1 MNLAAL
7 ESVGVGLP
15 EILLPAPGID
25 MSKWAVIACDQF
37 TSQPEY
43 WEQVEKITGSSPSTL
58 HLIFPEIYLEEEN
71 MEDRIRNINRTMRLY
86 LEKNYLRPMKP
97 GFVFVDRKTTHA
109 SSRKGLVLSL
119 DLERY
124 DFSRG
129 SRSLIRAT
137 EGTITDRLPPRVKIR
152 KDALLELP
160 HIMVLIDDE
169 EETVIEPLSDKTS
182 AWEKLYDFELMMDGG
197 HIKGYKIDDTETIL
211 GIARALG
218 KLCEP
223 ENFKRKYGVCDDDTG
238 ILLFAVGDGNHSL
251 ASAKVH
257 WEEIKKTLTPSECLN
272 HPARYALVEVVNV
285 HDKGIVFES
294 INRVLFNVNPS
305 LALSAMEAYF
315 SSYSE
320 TRITYYDS
328 RREAEQQLKELKE
341 KNTHVFSFTAGS
353 IHGTVVLS
361 SPKFNLETGTL
372 QDFLDKFLKDN
383 PPARI
388 DYIHGNDVVESLGSK
403 PGNIGFYLPSIDKHD
418 LFRTILL
425 DGALPRKTFS
435 MGEAEEKRYYLECRK
450 IV

>member
-1 MNLAAL
+1 MIFTAL

-25 MSKWAVIACDQF
+25 MSKWAVVACDQF
-37 TSQPEY
+37 TSQPGY
-43 WEQVEKITGSSPSTL
+43 WEQVEKFTGSSPSTL
-58 HLIFPEIYLEEEN
+58 HLIFPEIYLEEKN
-71 MEDRIRNINRTMRLY
+71 VEDRIRNINRTMKHY
-86 LEKNYLRPMKP
+86 LEKNFLRPINP
-97 GFVFVDRKTTHA
+97 GFVLVDRKTTHA
-109 SSRKGLVLSL
+109 SSRKGLVISL

-124 DFSRG
+124 DFSMG

-137 EGTITDRLPPRVKIR
+137 EGTIVDRLPPRVRIR
-152 KDALLELP
+152 KDAPLELP

-169 EETVIEPLSDKTS
+169 DETVIEPLSVKTGTC
-182 AWEKLYDFELMMDGG
+182 EKLYDFELMMDGG

-211 GIARALG
+211 NIARALE

-223 ENFKRKYGVCDDDTG
+223 ENFKKKYGVCDDTG

-257 WEEIKKTLTPSECLN
+257 WEEIKKSLSPSEYLK

-285 HDKGIVFES
+285 HDKGIIFES

-305 LALSAMEAYF
+305 LTLSSMEMYF
-315 SSYSE
+315 SSYSG
-320 TRITYYDS
+320 TQITYFDS
-328 RREAEQQLKELKE
+328 RKAAEQQLRKLKE
-341 KNTHVFSFTAGS
+341 ENYHVFAFTAGS
-353 IHGTVVLS
+353 THGAVVLNN
-361 SPKFNLETGTL
+361 PKFNLETGTL
-372 QDFLDKFLKDN
+372 QDFLDRFLKDN
-383 PPARI
+383 PPAKI